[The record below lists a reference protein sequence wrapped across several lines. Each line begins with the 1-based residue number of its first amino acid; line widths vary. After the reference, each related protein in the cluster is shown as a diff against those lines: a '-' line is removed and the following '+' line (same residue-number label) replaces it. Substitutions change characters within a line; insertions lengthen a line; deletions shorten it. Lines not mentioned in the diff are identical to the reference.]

1 MHCFRITLA
10 ILSLVFLNKIS
21 SNLWKYKCSRDL
33 ANARNYVWLSGGG
46 VCICASLWFLQI
58 WGPQSRNETL
68 MPLWLYWLLY
78 SEDSKLRCFEIYSFL
93 ELFHKQFWRS
103 IEYLI
108 NCHPRRFEGNAGK
121 GKAYFEP
128 WKCKVF
134 SSTMMRKNCPFPSR
148 EDLWNTEVEIPNSA
162 ILRFLEII
170 TKLLRSICSS
180 LQSLPEDNFSKNW
193 NFMIIDIIPDTI
205 SWLKMNLERYMD
217 SISKAMT
224 NKQHSKNPHSDTLTF
239 IAVWF

>member
-1 MHCFRITLA
+1 MTKQLCAMA
-10 ILSLVFLNKIS
+10 ILSLVILNKIS

-33 ANARNYVWLSGGG
+33 ANARNYVWLSRGG
-46 VCICASLWFLQI
+46 VFICSSFLQI
-58 WGPQSRNETL
+58 WGPQSKNETL

-78 SEDSKLRCFEIYSFL
+78 SEDSKPRCFEIYSFL

-121 GKAYFEP
+121 GRVYFEP

-134 SSTMMRKNCPFPSR
+134 SSTIRRKNYPFPSR
-148 EDLWNTEVEIPNSA
+148 EDLWNTEVEIPSSA
-162 ILRFLEII
+162 ILRFLDII
-170 TKLLRSICSS
+170 TKPLRSICSS

-193 NFMIIDIIPDTI
+193 NFMIVDIIPDTI
-205 SWLKMNLERYMD
+205 SWLKMNLERYTD

-224 NKQHSKNPHSDTLTF
+224 NKQRSKNPHFL
-239 IAVWF
+239 ILGHL